1 MLERCTEC
9 RNFHLWVYPSVKVG
23 LKSHENQSVHM
34 KTTGK
39 GHYWEDF
46 WISNEDISGTR
57 RAMGTFESALESWN
71 FILFDDRI
79 FETLEY
85 STIDPQMKIGHM
97 SIYEKSGKNTKSRLD
112 KRIWRVNCDIFFLK
126 EIYDDTF
133 RKKFRWYP
141 KWYPQ
146 LKFWV
151 WSHKIGFFKYRK
163 WRNFK
168 RT

>member
-1 MLERCTEC
+1 
-9 RNFHLWVYPSVKVG
+9 
-23 LKSHENQSVHM
+23 M
-34 KTTGK
+34 KTAGK

-85 STIDPQMKIGHM
+85 SAIDPQMKIGHM

-112 KRIWRVNCDIFFLK
+112 KRIWRVNCVIFFLK